1 MHVNMEFGTVFVDEK
16 VLPFLKDHS
25 CSAGSSCCHRKNVLC
40 EGWDIQRLLQHYI
53 QVSSFAVHQTD
64 FCIASALCH
73 AHTLRAVRQL
83 HAGCVLAW
91 NLSSNLLN
99 FARSVTMCSCP
110 AIDHQ
115 ASHVD
120 SSCPLTHSEGILHV
134 LVICH
139 PGDLTCVVSIPVL
152 FPSTGRVP
160 VCGALAVTAP

>member
-1 MHVNMEFGTVFVDEK
+1 MVPSLWMRRSF
-16 VLPFLKDHS
+16 PFLKITVAPLAVAAVTERMYCVKDGIY
-25 CSAGSSCCHRKNVLC
+25 SACFSITFRCLPLLSIRQTSASPRRSATPTHCVPFTGST
-40 EGWDIQRLLQHYI
+40 Q
-53 QVSSFAVHQTD
+53 
-64 FCIASALCH
+64 
-73 AHTLRAVRQL
+73 
-83 HAGCVLAW
+83 CVLAW